1 MSGVR
6 VVLAL
11 AAAAC
16 ALLVPSAG
24 AAVPGAS
31 DVNALLRGVPQQ
43 GPWLGKRTAPLIV
56 VEYVDLQCPY
66 CAVFSR
72 QTLPPIIRSYV
83 RTGKV
88 RLLFRG
94 LAFVGPESATALRW
108 TFGAGAQNKLWN
120 VLELLYVQQG
130 GENAGW
136 VTQPLL
142 NAVAHSVP
150 GLDLARLKKDA
161 PRTGLA
167 IASAAS
173 AASAAKVPGTPYLQ
187 VGRSLATLQ
196 PLRLK
201 SLESRDLAAQL
212 DALLR

>member
-1 MSGVR
+1 MR

-56 VEYVDLQCPY
+56 VEYLDLQCPY

-130 GENAGW
+130 GENEGW

-161 PRTGLA
+161 PRTGPA

-173 AASAAKVPGTPYLQ
+173 AAKAAKVPGTPYLQ
-187 VGRSLATLQ
+187 AGRSLATLQ